1 MKYISHENSNEG
13 CKETLLPSIFCYNI
27 IRNRI
32 ISQRSGDNEQK
43 CDVMSKV
50 SKMSPPDPG
59 YGLGLQLEV

>member
-13 CKETLLPSIFCYNI
+13 FKETLLPSIFCYNT
-27 IRNRI
+27 IRDRI

-50 SKMSPPDPG
+50 SKMSPPDPEDR
-59 YGLGLQLEV
+59 LGLQLEI